1 MASVHKNAAF
11 IAAQEGMNH
20 PAMDAAANRFRGH
33 ALRLA
38 AESRLTGRF
47 MDSIQVAKVR
57 GERGRGVR
65 IWDRLVYSDDSG
77 ALAIEYGHQQ
87 GETHVPGKHVFGRA
101 RDAM

>member
-1 MASVHKNAAF
+1 MASVHDDAAF
-11 IAAQEGMNH
+11 IAAQAGMDH

-38 AESRLTGRF
+38 AESRLTGAF
-47 MDSIQVAKVR
+47 MDSIHVATVR

-65 IWDRLVYSDDSG
+65 IRDRLVYSDDPG
-77 ALAIEYGHQQ
+77 AIPIEFGRHE
-87 GETHVPGKHVFGRA
+87 GDTHVPGKHVFGRA